1 MAFGFI
7 GKHRQFSITLLL
19 FGMLIFGGHLPH
31 LIESLVFYLVVF
43 CVALLSH
50 VRGKLFAAILA
61 GSTVCYLLA
70 WTSDF
75 HETKYNVLFCLAGL
89 SCLWYGVHSIICF
102 VLRSR
107 RVTLGEVFALVN
119 CYLLLGFFF
128 ALLYTVV
135 FGFSPDSFVPQPHQE
150 RVIDSFIYFSFA
162 TMTTLGYGDI
172 LPHSVL
178 AQRLSVTQAVFG
190 QFYFALVVAYL
201 LNKLFQQRVDGLD
214 RAGEE

>member
-1 MAFGFI
+1 MPFGVI
-7 GKHRQFSITLLL
+7 RNHRQFSITLLL
-19 FGMLIFGGHLPH
+19 FGMLICGGHLPH
-31 LIESLVFYLVVF
+31 RIESMVFYLVVF

-50 VRGKLFAAILA
+50 VRGRLFAVILT
-61 GSTVCYLLA
+61 GSTICYLLA

-75 HETKYNVLFCLAGL
+75 HDVKYNLLFCAAGL
-89 SCLWYGVHSIICF
+89 SCLWYGIHSIVHY
-102 VLRSR
+102 VLRSS

-135 FGFSPDSFVPQPHQE
+135 FGFSPDAFVPQPHQE

-172 LPHSVL
+172 IPHSVL
-178 AQRLSVTQAVFG
+178 AQRLCVTQAVFG

-201 LNKLFQQRVDGLD
+201 LNKLFQQRVAGLD
-214 RAGEE
+214 KAGEE

>member
-1 MAFGFI
+1 MPFGVI
-7 GKHRQFSITLLL
+7 RKHRQFSITVVL
-19 FGMLIFGGHLPH
+19 FGMLILGGHLPH
-31 LIESLVFYLVVF
+31 RIESLVFYLVVF
-43 CVALLSH
+43 GVALLSH
-50 VRGKLFAAILA
+50 VRGRFFAGILA

-75 HETKYNVLFCLAGL
+75 HDVKYNILFCSAGL
-89 SCLWYGVHSIICF
+89 LCLGYGIHSIICF

-119 CYLLLGFFF
+119 CYLLMGYFF
-128 ALLYTVV
+128 ALLYTLVS
-135 FGFSPDSFVPQPHQE
+135 GFTPDAFVMGSHPE
-150 RVIDSFIYFSFA
+150 RIMDSLIYFSFA

-172 LPHSVL
+172 IPHAVL
-178 AQRLSVTQAVFG
+178 AQRLSVTQAIFG

-214 RAGEE
+214 KTGEE